1 MGVFYLLKICQE
13 VVMAKQTIQTINNLI
28 QKHNI
33 EVIDL
38 KCIDLVGRLHHIS
51 LPVNS
56 NIMKKLVSEG
66 VGFDGSSYGF
76 RKVENSDMIM
86 IPDLDTAVIDPFRDA
101 PTLSFYTH
109 ILLTDDKRSNFTQ
122 DGRFLAKQAEKLLKK
137 FTGADKS
144 WWGPEFE
151 FYIFSDVEYDTRT
164 SSSYYNVEH
173 AEEFYK
179 RAYHAANPFDI
190 YDDFRDEACKYFKHF
205 GIDVKYHHH
214 EVGERGQQEIETYFH
229 DLINTGDHIITAKY
243 ILFNLA
249 RMNDLFITFMPKPM
263 YQQAGNGMHLH
274 MYLTKAAK
282 NAFYKKGEYGN
293 VNELGRYFIGGM
305 LKHGPALSAFT
316 NPSTNSYKRLVPGY
330 EAPVAMTYG
339 QGNRASAIRIPKY
352 VSNPNETRFEYRPP
366 DATANPYLCL
376 TAMLLAGIDG
386 VVNKIDPIKEGYGP
400 FDKNIQDDTDTD
412 NIQFLPRNLTEA
424 IDALEKDNDFLFLGN
439 MFTAELLSQ
448 WVNIKKEE
456 IKAIGTM
463 PHPFEYKMYFTL

>member
-1 MGVFYLLKICQE
+1 MQ
-13 VVMAKQTIQTINNLI
+13 KQTLQSINAMI
-28 QKHNI
+28 KKHKI

-51 LPVNS
+51 LPVYPD
-56 NIMKKLVSEG
+56 IMKKMTSEG

-76 RKVENSDMIM
+76 RKVENSDMILV
-86 IPDLDTAVIDPFRDA
+86 PDLDTAVIDPFREA
-101 PTLSFYTH
+101 PTLSFYSH
-109 ILLTDDKRSNFTQ
+109 ILLTDEKRSPFTQ
-122 DGRFLAKQAEKLLKK
+122 DGRFLAKKAESLLKQI
-137 FTGADKS
+137 TGADKS

-151 FYIFSDVEYDTRT
+151 FYIFADVEYDTRT
-164 SSSYYNVEH
+164 STSFYNVKH

-190 YDDFRDEACKYFKHF
+190 YDDFRDEASKLFKHF

-214 EVGERGQQEIETYFH
+214 EVGERGQQEIETYFS
-229 DLINTGDHIITAKY
+229 DLLSTGDNIVSAKY
-243 ILFNLA
+243 LLFNLA
-249 RMNDLFITFMPKPM
+249 RQKNLFVTFMPKPM
-263 YQQAGNGMHLH
+263 YHQAGNGMHLH
-274 MYLTKAAK
+274 LFLTKNGK

-316 NPSTNSYKRLVPGY
+316 NPSTNSYKRLVPGF

-352 VSNPNETRFEYRPP
+352 VSNPQETRFEFRPP

-376 TAMLLAGIDG
+376 TAMLLAGLDG
-386 VVNKIDPIKEGYGP
+386 VVNKIDPCKEGYGP
-400 FDKNIQDDTDTD
+400 FDKNILSDEFTAEHQ
-412 NIQFLPRNLTEA
+412 IQFLPRNLAEA
-424 IDALEKDNDFLFLGN
+424 LDALKADNDFLKRGN
-439 MFTAELLSQ
+439 IFTDDLLQQ
-448 WVNIKKEE
+448 WTNTKNEE